1 MLQHCRR
8 FINHN
13 LCDLVSI
20 YRWRVHMQVW
30 SVNCAQLADFITY
43 DTLETVNIKQ
53 LDTNHYKPVPTNLV
67 KNSKE
72 ATVSTQAIGKHCL
85 WWQKTSLPIKILK
98 KEEEKKSYHV
108 SKQRTGN
115 CYKIHT
121 MAIENKFPSF
131 TIPTRKISKNHSSQS
146 LVICKLCT
154 WKVNLFDFCCQW
166 TGQARGV
173 QMTAE
178 CELGWMTG
186 WPVSLKC
193 LHCLTSS
200 TQ

>member
-1 MLQHCRR
+1 MEKTKSTTANGLNIVQGSLHKIQKSIRVDITTEKTQKTIKTNLSMLQHCRR

-85 WWQKTSLPIKILK
+85 WWQKTSLPIKIFK
-98 KEEEKKSYHV
+98 KEEEKKV
-108 SKQRTGN
+108 
-115 CYKIHT
+115 T
-121 MAIENKFPSF
+121 MSLNREQAIVTKFTPW
-131 TIPTRKISKNHSSQS
+131 Q
-146 LVICKLCT
+146 
-154 WKVNLFDFCCQW
+154 
-166 TGQARGV
+166 
-173 QMTAE
+173 
-178 CELGWMTG
+178 
-186 WPVSLKC
+186 
-193 LHCLTSS
+193 
-200 TQ
+200 